1 MWKTSIRT
9 KREHFIW
16 GVSQTKRAAGPPT
29 RLISST
35 LILIKQMERI
45 LLHHLEKYCSSQGG
59 PQHGCNWSD
68 SALYNFSQNWML
80 YGFSRSCS
88 QLWNLCLQ
96 VSLHPDHFALE
107 RETRWLEQALSKRWG
122 ISLRFFFFAF
132 HPPIQRLLFRN
143 LLCFVRFH
151 FRVIFPRLV
160 LFLYQK
166 AKVKTSPLSGI
177 WLPSMSHF
185 FMTCQSLRYFCSNP
199 FHLSLRY
206 VGYKTLPSYYSIHF
220 HMSCLNV
227 TQPPVSFVIL
237 VHSSHRRY
245 LVVVLIVLK

>member
-1 MWKTSIRT
+1 MGVIGLIVPCTTSPKIGCYMVFPGVVVSCEISVCKSLCIQIILHYKG
-9 KREHFIW
+9 KRGDWNRHFRKGEESVW
-16 GVSQTKRAAGPPT
+16 
-29 RLISST
+29 
-35 LILIKQMERI
+35 
-45 LLHHLEKYCSSQGG
+45 
-59 PQHGCNWSD
+59 D
-68 SALYNFSQNWML
+68 
-80 YGFSRSCS
+80 
-88 QLWNLCLQ
+88 
-96 VSLHPDHFALE
+96 
-107 RETRWLEQALSKRWG
+107 
-122 ISLRFFFFAF
+122 FFFFAF